1 MEILRRLADSP
12 SHGYQLHKELSVST
26 PVIYQHLDD
35 LESEGVVES
44 TAIEESDRDKVE
56 YHLTEKGRKL
66 LELLDE

>member
-12 SHGYQLHKELSVST
+12 SHGYQLHKELGVST

-44 TAIEESDRDKVE
+44 TAVEDSDRDRVE
-56 YHLTEKGRKL
+56 YQLTEKGSKL